1 MKMAGDAQQ
10 ADDAARL
17 GKNEVI
23 LRDLNERLKAHDS
36 SPKQRFSEW
45 VCECADMSCMK
56 PVELSIEEYEMV
68 RAEPTRFV
76 VAPGNEHVAYDIER
90 VVQREERYWVV
101 EKVGVAAEV
110 SKKLDPRS

>member
-1 MKMAGDAQQ
+1 MAKKALPP
-10 ADDAARL
+10 DDAARL

-23 LRDLNERLKAHDS
+23 LRDLNERLQAHDS
-36 SPKQRFSEW
+36 SPTERFSEW

-68 RAEPTRFV
+68 RAGPTRFV
-76 VAPGNEHVAYDIER
+76 VAPGDEHVIRDIER
-90 VVQREERYWVV
+90 VVQREERYWIV

-110 SKKLDPRS
+110 SEKLDPRS

>member
-1 MKMAGDAQQ
+1 MTDGEATN
-10 ADDAARL
+10 DAARL

-23 LRDLNERLKAHDS
+23 LRDLNERLQAHDG
-36 SPKQRFSEW
+36 SPDQRFSEW

-76 VAPGNEHVAYDIER
+76 VAPGDDHVTPGIER

-110 SKKLDPRS
+110 SKNLDPRS